1 MHQSFTRVAG
11 YGLVLLLIFSSYSAS
26 AQWGYFS
33 GSYQNNVNF
42 FIRDKKIGAYNLP
55 HYDNLKVGTDNW
67 LNLNYTNE
75 KYQLDIGVRM
85 DFFYNSILRVPTT
98 PYTGVGLG
106 NFFIRKK

>member
-1 MHQSFTRVAG
+1 MKKLNILFT
-11 YGLVLLLIFSSYSAS
+11 LFILFSGVSTR

-33 GSYQNNVNF
+33 GGIQTNTNF
-42 FIRDKKIGAYNLP
+42 FVRDEKIGASNLP
-55 HYDNLKVGTDNW
+55 HYDNLKVGTDAW

-75 KYQLDIGVRM
+75 KYELETRVRL

-106 NFFIRKK
+106 YFYIKKKIKVL